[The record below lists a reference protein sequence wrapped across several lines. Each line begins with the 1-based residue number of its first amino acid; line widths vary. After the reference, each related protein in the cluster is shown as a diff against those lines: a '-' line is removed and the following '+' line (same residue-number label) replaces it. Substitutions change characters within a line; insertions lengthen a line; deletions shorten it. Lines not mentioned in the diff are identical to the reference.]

1 MVLDLHALPTF
12 HSFEAQYLEKVGTNS
27 LPFQCPFFLQ
37 MDQASLDTPTKEN
50 THKYEHYRVNELKLK
65 KKKTTAFSP
74 PYCKLMVKLAALL
87 SAVYVIIDPQLSPPH
102 RLPLSTS

>member
-27 LPFQCPFFLQ
+27 LPFQSQFVLQ

-50 THKYEHYRVNELKLK
+50 THKYEHYRLNELKLK
-65 KKKTTAFSP
+65 ITTAFKVIP
-74 PYCKLMVKLAALL
+74 LKLFYYQAFFETWHNQH
-87 SAVYVIIDPQLSPPH
+87 S
-102 RLPLSTS
+102 

>member
-1 MVLDLHALPTF
+1 MVLNLHALPTF

-27 LPFQCPFFLQ
+27 LPFQCQFVLQ

-50 THKYEHYRVNELKLK
+50 THKYEHYRLIELKPK
-65 KKKTTAFSP
+65 ITTAFNTSH
-74 PYCKLMVKLAALL
+74 CKLMVNLVALL
-87 SAVYVIIDPQLSPPH
+87 SAVYVITDPQLSPPH

>member
-50 THKYEHYRVNELKLK
+50 THKYEHYRLNELKLTK
-65 KKKTTAFSP
+65 KNNGFQSTLLQTKGKISCSFVGSLRDNRPSTFS
-74 PYCKLMVKLAALL
+74 
-87 SAVYVIIDPQLSPPH
+87 SA
-102 RLPLSTS
+102 

>member
-27 LPFQCPFFLQ
+27 LPFQCQFVLQ

-50 THKYEHYRVNELKLK
+50 THKYEHYRLNELKLK
-65 KKKTTAFSP
+65 NTTAFNP
-74 PYCKLMVKLAALL
+74 PYCKLMVNLVALL
-87 SAVYVIIDPQLSPPH
+87 STVYVIIDPQLSPQH
-102 RLPLSTS
+102 RLPLNTS

>member
-65 KKKTTAFSP
+65 KNKKNNGFQSTLLQTNGKISCSFVGSLRDNRPSTFS
-74 PYCKLMVKLAALL
+74 
-87 SAVYVIIDPQLSPPH
+87 SA
-102 RLPLSTS
+102 

>member
-27 LPFQCPFFLQ
+27 LPFQCQFVLQ

-50 THKYEHYRVNELKLK
+50 THKYEHYRLNELKLK
-65 KKKTTAFSP
+65 ITTAFNP
-74 PYCKLMVKLAALL
+74 PYCKLMVNLVALL
-87 SAVYVIIDPQLSPPH
+87 SAAYVIIDPQLSPPH

>member
-27 LPFQCPFFLQ
+27 LPFQCQFVLQ
-37 MDQASLDTPTKEN
+37 MDQASLDTPTKED
-50 THKYEHYRVNELKLK
+50 THKYEHYRLNELRLK
-65 KKKTTAFSP
+65 KKPTAFNP
-74 PYCKLMVKLAALL
+74 PYCKLMVNLVALL
-87 SAVYVIIDPQLSPPH
+87 STVYAIIDPQLSPSH

>member
-27 LPFQCPFFLQ
+27 LPFQCQFVLQ

-65 KKKTTAFSP
+65 KKKTTAFNP
-74 PYCKLMVKLAALL
+74 PYCKLMVKLVALL

>member
-50 THKYEHYRVNELKLK
+50 THKYEHYRVIELKLK
-65 KKKTTAFSP
+65 KKNNGLQSTLLQTNGKSSCSFVGSLRDNRPSTFS
-74 PYCKLMVKLAALL
+74 
-87 SAVYVIIDPQLSPPH
+87 SA
-102 RLPLSTS
+102 

>member
-1 MVLDLHALPTF
+1 MVLNLHASPTF

-50 THKYEHYRVNELKLK
+50 THKYEHYRLNELKLK
-65 KKKTTAFSP
+65 KKTTAFNP
-74 PYCKLMVKLAALL
+74 PYCKLMVNLVALL
-87 SAVYVIIDPQLSPPH
+87 SAVYVITDPQLSPPH
-102 RLPLSTS
+102 WVPLSTS

>member
-27 LPFQCPFFLQ
+27 LPFQCQFVLQ

-50 THKYEHYRVNELKLK
+50 THKYEHYRLNELKLK
-65 KKKTTAFSP
+65 KNP
-74 PYCKLMVKLAALL
+74 RL
-87 SAVYVIIDPQLSPPH
+87 SIHLNAN
-102 RLPLSTS
+102 

>member
-50 THKYEHYRVNELKLK
+50 THKYEHYRLNELKLK
-65 KKKTTAFSP
+65 KKNNGFQSTLLQTNGKFS
-74 PYCKLMVKLAALL
+74 CSL
-87 SAVYVIIDPQLSPPH
+87 SAVYVITDPQLSPPH
-102 RLPLSTS
+102 WVPLSTS